1 VDLHGSNKAAI
12 VGRESM
18 MKSIKWLV
26 AACLLAGAAA
36 SVVAQS
42 PTQEEIRRFQ
52 RLTPEQRAAIMKA
65 VDEQQQNRVDEPPPE
80 APRLVMPL
88 ESREDRRTGSAL
100 GDRRSGSATDAR
112 RDGDRRSGSATDARR
127 DGDRRSGSA
136 SDARRDGDRRGG
148 SATDVRRAG
157 DRRKGDIADDRADPM
172 DRAKTRLDRDG
183 VEKAQAG
190 EVETPLER
198 FGYDLFAGVPTTF
211 APATDIPMDADYI
224 VGPGDT
230 VQIQL
235 FGKEP
240 AQYDLVIT
248 REGILQFPQIG
259 PVSVAG
265 LTFSEMKQALRARIE
280 EQMIGEKANITM
292 GRLRSIRVFILGD
305 VNQPGSYTVSAL
317 STMTNALFVGG
328 GIKPIG
334 SLRNIQLKR
343 RGKLMA
349 RMDLYDLL
357 LHGDTSGDVRL
368 QPGDVIF
375 VPPVGSS
382 VGVAGEVRRP
392 AIYELRKERSVEQM
406 LSLAGGLLPTAY
418 PQASQVER
426 ISKRGE
432 RTLIDLD
439 IAQKAGLR
447 APLQAGD
454 VLRVYSILEKMEDI
468 VLLSGHVQRPGGY
481 QWRPGMRVTDLIPS
495 IENDLLPRPD
505 LDYALIRRELKPDHR
520 LKIFSVQPG
529 NALKDPASKYN
540 VELESRDELILFGF
554 SEDRFEVVEP
564 LIEDLRAQATFQ
576 QPTQVVSVGGLVR
589 QSGDYP
595 LEERM
600 KISDLI
606 RAGGG
611 LAEAAYALGAELT
624 RYEVIDGSYREVD
637 HVSVDLAQILKGATV
652 ADLTLRPHDDLHIKR
667 LPEWVAAATVE
678 IKGEVRFPGIY
689 PISRGEQ
696 LSKLIER
703 AGGVTDMSFT
713 EGAVFL
719 REDLREREK
728 ERLADLSQRLEA
740 DLAALSL
747 KLAQEEA
754 GKTQSLSIVRELG
767 AQLRAVEPTGRL
779 VIDLPRLITDTRGGR
794 RSQYD
799 VTLMDGDR
807 LYIPPTT
814 QEVIVT
820 GEVFNPTSH
829 LYKRGLDRQQYVKMS
844 GGATRKADESHIY
857 VVRADGSVV
866 TETPWIGAGRAADIK
881 PGDTIVVPLDVDRV
895 RPIALWTSI
904 SQIIF
909 QLGLAAAAANAVGVF

>member
-1 VDLHGSNKAAI
+1 MRTGKNMQIIIDSWRARRTLQVNQRLPGNK
-12 VGRESM
+12 V
-18 MKSIKWLV
+18 IKWLA

-65 VDEQQQNRVDEPPPE
+65 VDQQQQNKVDEQPLE
-80 APRLVMPL
+80 APRLVMPM

-100 GDRRSGSATDAR
+100 DDRRKGGTSDAGRNEDRRSGSALDAGG
-112 RDGDRRSGSATDARR
+112 DGDRRNGSPPDTRR
-127 DGDRRSGSA
+127 N
-136 SDARRDGDRRGG
+136 
-148 SATDVRRAG
+148 G
-157 DRRKGDIADDRADPM
+157 DRRKGDMVDERADPVEP
-172 DRAKTRLDRDG
+172 AETRLDRG
-183 VEKAQAG
+183 RVEKAKAG

-235 FGKEP
+235 FGKES

-248 REGILQFPQIG
+248 REGILQFPEIG

-265 LTFSEMKQALRARIE
+265 LTFHEMKQALRARIE
-280 EQMIGEKANITM
+280 EQMIGEKVNITM

-334 SLRNIQLKR
+334 SLRKIQLKR
-343 RGKLMA
+343 RGKLVA

-392 AIYELRKERSVEQM
+392 AIYELRTERSVEQM

-418 PQASQVER
+418 PQASQIER

-439 IAQKAGLR
+439 IGQKAGLR

-454 VLRVYSILEKMEDI
+454 MLRVYSILEKMEDI

-505 LDYALIRRELKPDHR
+505 LDYALVRRELRPDHR

-529 NALKDPASKYN
+529 KALKDPASKYN
-540 VELESRDELILFGF
+540 VELQSRDELILFGF
-554 SEDRFEVVEP
+554 SEDRTEIVEP
-564 LIEDLRAQATFQ
+564 LIEDLEAQATFQ
-576 QPTQVVSVGGLVR
+576 QPTQVVTVGGLVR

-600 KISDLI
+600 NISDLI

-637 HVSVDLAQILKGATV
+637 HVSVDLAQILNGATV
-652 ADLTLRPHDDLHIKR
+652 ADLALRPHDVLHIKR
-667 LPEWVAAATVE
+667 LPEWVAAATVVV
-678 IKGEVRFPGIY
+678 KGEVRFPGIY

-703 AGGVTDMSFT
+703 AGGVTDMAFT

-728 ERLADLSQRLEA
+728 QQLAELSQRLEA

-747 KLAQEEA
+747 KLAQEEG
-754 GKTQSLSIVRELG
+754 GKAQSLSVVRELG
-767 AQLRAVEPTGRL
+767 EQLRGVEPTGRL

-814 QEVIVT
+814 QEVMVA

-829 LYKRGLDRQQYVKMS
+829 LYKRGLDRRQYVKMS
-844 GGATRKADESHIY
+844 GGTTRKADDKNIY
-857 VVRADGSVV
+857 VVRADGSVL
-866 TETPWIGAGRAADIK
+866 TETPWIGAGRAGDIK
-881 PGDTIVVPLDVDRV
+881 PGDTIIVPLDVDRV

-904 SQIIF
+904 SQIVF

>member
-1 VDLHGSNKAAI
+1 MISRINQRLPGSKA
-12 VGRESM
+12 VKGRAEFM
-18 MKSIKWLV
+18 MKTIKRL
-26 AACLLAGAAA
+26 AATCLLAGAA

-42 PTQEEIRRFQ
+42 LTQEEIRRFQ
-52 RLTPEQRAAIMKA
+52 SLTPEQRAAIMKA
-65 VDEQQQNRVDEPPPE
+65 VERQQQNKVDEQPPE

-88 ESREDRRTGSAL
+88 ESREDRRTGSTM
-100 GDRRSGSATDAR
+100 D
-112 RDGDRRSGSATDARR
+112 
-127 DGDRRSGSA
+127 DRRSGSA
-136 SDARRDGDRRGG
+136 SDARRNGDRRGA
-148 SATDVRRAG
+148 SVPDARRNG
-157 DRRKGDIADDRADPM
+157 DSRKDDMADDRADPTE
-172 DRAKTRLDRDG
+172 RAETRLDRG
-183 VEKAQAG
+183 RAEKAG
-190 EVETPLER
+190 ELETPLER

-248 REGILQFPQIG
+248 REGILQFPEIG

-265 LTFSEMKQALRARIE
+265 LTFDEMKRVLRARIE
-280 EQMIGEKANITM
+280 EQLIGEKANITM

-317 STMTNALFVGG
+317 STMTNALFVSG
-328 GIKPIG
+328 GIQTVG

-343 RGKLMA
+343 RGKVVT

-357 LHGDTSGDVRL
+357 LLGDTSGDVRL

-392 AIYELRKERSVEQM
+392 AIYELRNERSVEQI
-406 LSLAGGLLPTAY
+406 LSLAGGLLATAY
-418 PQASQVER
+418 PQASQIER
-426 ISKRGE
+426 ISKHGE

-439 IAQKAGLR
+439 FSQKAGLR
-447 APLQAGD
+447 APVQTGD

-481 QWRPGMRVTDLIPS
+481 QWRPGLRVNALIPS
-495 IENDLLPRPD
+495 IENDLLPRAD
-505 LDYALIRRELKPDHR
+505 LDYALVRRELKPDLR
-520 LKIFSVQPG
+520 IQVFSIQPG
-529 NALKDPASKYN
+529 KAIMDPASKYN

-554 SEDRFEVVEP
+554 NEDRTEIVEP
-564 LIEDLRAQATFQ
+564 LIEDLQVQATFR
-576 QPTQVVSVGGLVR
+576 QPAQVVTVGGLVR
-589 QSGDYP
+589 LPGDYP

-606 RAGGG
+606 RAGGD

-637 HVSVDLAQILKGATV
+637 HVSVDLAQILNGVQV
-652 ADLTLRPHDDLHIKR
+652 ADLALRPHDVLHIKR

-678 IKGEVRFPGIY
+678 LKGEVRFPGIY

-703 AGGVTDMSFT
+703 AGGVTDMAFT

-719 REDLREREK
+719 REDLRERE
-728 ERLADLSQRLEA
+728 EQQLAELSQRLEA
-740 DLAALSL
+740 DLASLSL

-754 GKTQSLSIVRELG
+754 GQAQSLSIVRELG

-807 LYIPPTT
+807 LYIPPIT
-814 QEVIVT
+814 QEVMVT
-820 GEVFNPTSH
+820 GEVFNPTAH
-829 LYKRGLDRQQYVKMS
+829 LYKKGLDRHDYVKLS
-844 GGATRKADESHIY
+844 GGTTRKADDKNIY
-857 VVRADGSVV
+857 VVRADGSVL
-866 TETPWIGAGRAADIK
+866 TKTRWIGAGSAADIT
-881 PGDTIVVPLDVDRV
+881 PGDTIVVPLDVDRI

-904 SQIIF
+904 SQIVF

>member
-1 VDLHGSNKAAI
+1 MNVRA
-12 VGRESM
+12 ESM
-18 MKSIKWLV
+18 IKAIKWLA

-36 SVVAQS
+36 PVVAQS
-42 PTQEEIRRFQ
+42 PTQDDIRRFQ
-52 RLTPEQRAAIMKA
+52 RLTPEQRATILKT
-65 VDEQQQNRVDEPPPE
+65 VDQQQQNKVEEQPLE
-80 APRLVMPL
+80 APRLIMPL
-88 ESREDRRTGSAL
+88 EPRD
-100 GDRRSGSATDAR
+100 DRRSGSA
-112 RDGDRRSGSATDARR
+112 
-127 DGDRRSGSA
+127 
-136 SDARRDGDRRGG
+136 
-148 SATDVRRAG
+148 
-157 DRRKGDIADDRADPM
+157 ADDRRRGSTADVPRNGDRQFGDGLYEDRLYKGRLYKDGFYEDGRDAAEGDRGGADR
-172 DRAKTRLDRDG
+172 DRADDRFGPIEDG
-183 VEKAQAG
+183 ELREEPGVVEKEWATKLA
-190 EVETPLER
+190 TPLEY

-211 APATDIPMDADYI
+211 APATDIPMDADYV

-235 FGKEP
+235 FGKEA

-248 REGILQFPQIG
+248 REGILQFPEIG
-259 PVSVAG
+259 PISVAG
-265 LTFSEMKQALRARIE
+265 LTFREMKQALRARID

-317 STMTNALFVGG
+317 STMTNALFVSG

-343 RGKLMA
+343 RGKVVG

-357 LHGDTSGDVRL
+357 LHGDTSGDLRL

-375 VPPVGSS
+375 VPPVGAS

-392 AIYELRKERSVEQM
+392 AIYEIRNEGSVEQM

-439 IAQKAGLR
+439 ISQKAGLR
-447 APLQAGD
+447 APVQAGD
-454 VLRVYSILEKMEDI
+454 VLRIYSVLEKMEDV

-481 QWRPGMRVTDLIPS
+481 QWRPGLRITDLVPS
-495 IENDLLPRPD
+495 IQNDLLPRPD
-505 LDYALIRRELKPDHR
+505 LDYALVRRELKPDQR
-520 LKIFSVQPG
+520 IRVFSVQPG
-529 NALKDPASKYN
+529 KALEDPASKYN
-540 VELESRDELILFGF
+540 IELESRDELILFGF
-554 SEDRFEVVEP
+554 NEDRTEIIEP
-564 LIEDLRAQATFQ
+564 LIAELQVQATFQ
-576 QPTQVVSVGGLVR
+576 QPTQVVTVGGLVR
-589 QSGDYP
+589 LPGDYP
-595 LEERM
+595 LEDHM
-600 KISDLI
+600 KISDLV

-611 LAEAAYALGAELT
+611 LAEAAFALGAELT
-624 RYEVIDGSYREVD
+624 RYEVVEGSYREID
-637 HVSVDLAQILKGATV
+637 HISVDLSQILEGGAV
-652 ADLTLRPHDDLHIKR
+652 ADLALRPHDVLHIKR
-667 LPEWVAAATVE
+667 LPEWVAAATIEVR
-678 IKGEVRFPGIY
+678 GEVRFPGVY

-703 AGGVTDMSFT
+703 AGGVTDMAFT

-719 REDLREREK
+719 REDLRERE
-728 ERLADLSQRLEA
+728 EQRLAELSQRLEA

-747 KLAQEEA
+747 KLAQEEV
-754 GKTQSLSIVRELG
+754 GQQQSLSIVRDLG
-767 AQLRAVEPTGRL
+767 EQLRAVKPTGRL

-799 VTLMDGDR
+799 VTLMDGDQ

-814 QEVIVT
+814 QEVMVT

-844 GGATRKADESHIY
+844 GGATRKADERNIY
-857 VVRADGSVV
+857 VIRADGSVV

-909 QLGLAAAAANAVGVF
+909 QLGLAAASANAVGVF